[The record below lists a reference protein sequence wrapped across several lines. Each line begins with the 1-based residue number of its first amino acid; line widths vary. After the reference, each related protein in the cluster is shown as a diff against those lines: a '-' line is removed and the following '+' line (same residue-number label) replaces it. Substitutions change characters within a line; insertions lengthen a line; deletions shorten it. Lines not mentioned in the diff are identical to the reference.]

1 MIRFILTAA
10 VCVVAILT
18 FPYAMTPGINSADLI
33 LWLAPLAVLAI
44 QSRRS
49 RRRHRR
55 PVSNWLYSDDPKLG
69 RLDHD
74 IDLDASERARRH

>member
-1 MIRFILTAA
+1 MIRFTLTAA
-10 VCVVAILT
+10 VCMVAILT

-44 QSRRS
+44 QSRRT
-49 RRRHRR
+49 RRRHR
-55 PVSNWLYSDDPKLG
+55 VSNWLYSDDPKLG

-74 IDLDASERARRH
+74 IDLDAAERARRH